1 MMEFFGRLMDGG
13 DVDPVVV
20 EYAENE
26 FNKYAQTFRQIGV
39 KAFHECVEEGL
50 TFEQTI
56 ECVSQLAW
64 MSGFCTGRM
73 QGQRPQINGEN

>member
-20 EYAENE
+20 EHAENV
-26 FNKYAQTFRQIGV
+26 FNEHAQTFRQIGV

-50 TFEQTI
+50 TFDETI

-73 QGQRPQINGEN
+73 QGQRPQINGDN